1 MANLVKRLLDNSLS
15 GLKYALDRKPRNQ
28 KEHDR
33 LSQEY
38 HTMFGLGKSLLRF
51 TPKYGFNPD
60 GSGPVTD
67 RQYREKN
74 RKRQLNSQTKI
85 KKQVMPRDGRKA
97 SLLGRSSLIERKSFT

>member
-51 TPKYGFNPD
+51 TPKYGFNSD

-67 RQYREKN
+67 RQYKQKQKVKARPPVSKKRLGIN
-74 RKRQLNSQTKI
+74 R
-85 KKQVMPRDGRKA
+85 PRSRT
-97 SLLGRSSLIERKSFT
+97 SLMGVNNFLPRRILR